1 MLNKYKHKIKVE
13 IPFNE
18 NDFID
23 IIKKLIDVNH
33 KYYYL
38 KNISKYVKSISVNSK
53 YVNNNTIKN
62 LFPDKKNKIYYDY
75 ISQDISVYCFPQ
87 NKITNDFN
95 EHILYISYKK
105 FVYVLKENG
114 KISPYST
121 SFLYE
126 HNLTLPNYITFFF
139 NSNNTEL
146 YDNIYSK
153 ISNIINVMNKMN
165 KINDIEKLNILY
177 YYSDREEFLLFINN
191 YIAENEYKNHKESK
205 KKRVLGDPFW
215 SRSVLEYLYFDKLNI
230 D

>member
-87 NKITNDFN
+87 NKN
-95 EHILYISYKK
+95 
-105 FVYVLKENG
+105 
-114 KISPYST
+114 KISTQIPSQT
-121 SFLYE
+121 S
-126 HNLTLPNYITFFF
+126 HPHRNSLT
-139 NSNNTEL
+139 NT
-146 YDNIYSK
+146 
-153 ISNIINVMNKMN
+153 
-165 KINDIEKLNILY
+165 
-177 YYSDREEFLLFINN
+177 
-191 YIAENEYKNHKESK
+191 
-205 KKRVLGDPFW
+205 P
-215 SRSVLEYLYFDKLNI
+215 
-230 D
+230 